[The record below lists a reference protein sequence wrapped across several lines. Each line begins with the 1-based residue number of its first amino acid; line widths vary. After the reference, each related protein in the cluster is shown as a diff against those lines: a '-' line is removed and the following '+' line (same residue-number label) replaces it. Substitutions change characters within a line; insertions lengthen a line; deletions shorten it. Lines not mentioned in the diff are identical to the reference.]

1 MKLIEYNKSSIEKL
15 VDIIK
20 IDENKLVV
28 TQANALARSVQE
40 MTLQEKRLLLLII
53 SQVRKSDENF
63 KEYRIPIR
71 VIQEYLKLDNKI
83 IYKIIDEVT
92 TKLMSRVLYV
102 ENGNGGWEKFQWVSR
117 CRYHSAKKSKTGE
130 SYIEMQLH
138 SDLHPLLLNLREHFG
153 SIPLLQIAPMPSVNS
168 IRVFEILWFT
178 SMRLIKTELSFRLD
192 DFKKRLGLEN
202 KYLKFR
208 DFRKDVLD
216 RAQRDCATYS
226 PLSFTW
232 FPEKQGRKFAHLYFH
247 LEKNIDFTPPPFLP
261 FMKQGDQDDPVMA
274 PASKPKPKPTTV
286 TSPKNDVSPVITPE
300 NQSFDKML
308 EDHGVSEEK
317 IHELLTKYPI
327 EQIKQNLEIV
337 RQKHENDK
345 VPDGAL
351 SRYTIKAITEDWH
364 GSNQSPL
371 EKEKDAEKMR
381 QQQAEERHLQRRAL
395 EDRFNTARAEAIKAL
410 HERIKTETPELYEA
424 EKAKFLESIKND
436 RFLYPRHQKEGFESP
451 AVLGNFRIFLSEN
464 YLDPEYRDLEAW
476 CTKNQVKII

>member
-1 MKLIEYNKSSIEKL
+1 MKLKEYNKSSIEKL

-28 TQANALARSVQE
+28 TQANALARSAQE
-40 MTLQEKRLLLLII
+40 MTLQEKRLLLLVI
-53 SQVRKSDENF
+53 SQVRKDDENF

-71 VIQEYLKLDNKI
+71 VIQEYLKLDSKI

-117 CRYHSAKKSKTGE
+117 CQYHSAKKSEASE

-178 SMRLIKTELSFRLD
+178 SMRLIKTELSFSLD

-208 DFRKDVLD
+208 NFRKDVLD

-232 FPEKQGRKFAHLYFH
+232 FPEKQGRKFARLHFH
-247 LEKNIDFTPPPFLP
+247 LEKNLDFKPPPSLP
-261 FMKQGDQDDPVMA
+261 FLRQGDHDNQPKPKSA
-274 PASKPKPKPTTV
+274 PASKPKPKPKPTIV
-286 TSPKNDVSPVITPE
+286 TPKIIAPE
-300 NQSFDKML
+300 NQSIYRML
-308 EDHGVSEEK
+308 EDHGFYDNK
-317 IHELLTKYPI
+317 IHELLTKYPT
-327 EQIKQNLEIV
+327 EQVEHNLEIV

-351 SRYTIKAITEDWH
+351 ARYTIKAIVEDWH
-364 GSNQSPL
+364 GSSQSPL
-371 EKEKDAEKMR
+371 EEEKEMQKTK
-381 QQQAEERHLQRRAL
+381 QKQADERYLQRWAL
-395 EDRFNTARAEAIKAL
+395 EDRFNTARSDAIRAL
-410 HERIKTETPELYEA
+410 HERIKTEAPDLYET
-424 EKAKFLESIKND
+424 EKAKFLESMKND
-436 RFLYPRHQKEGFESP
+436 RY
-451 AVLGNFRIFLSEN
+451 LSE
-464 YLDPEYRDLEAW
+464 RHRKW
-476 CTKNQVKII
+476 V